1 MNQMG
6 FFLCVSIFLSV
17 SLCLSVSLSSFLNVE
32 TRRWGHE
39 PMKSRESDAD
49 ATSWITRD
57 VTSNEATYRK

>member
-1 MNQMG
+1 MNQMV
-6 FFLCVSIFLSV
+6 FFVCFYL
-17 SLCLSVSLSSFLNVE
+17 SLCLSLSLSVSLSSFLNVE